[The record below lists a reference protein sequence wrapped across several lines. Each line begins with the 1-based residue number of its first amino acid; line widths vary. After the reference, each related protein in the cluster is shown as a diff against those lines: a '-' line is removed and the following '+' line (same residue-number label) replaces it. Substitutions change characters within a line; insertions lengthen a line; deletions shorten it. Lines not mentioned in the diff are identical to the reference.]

1 MQCVLILLLR
11 RSLLENTG
19 CVMKKILGNK
29 RYSGFVWHMIF
40 TLPFVGLSLLIL
52 QFTQGVTWF
61 LISSVLRIVFG
72 VGILIVSGRL
82 FELVP
87 TEIISNKNLR
97 SALTAGLG
105 FLLFFLYFIVQVVLG
120 FGRLTGL
127 TVGIFLTKVLL
138 QQLTT
143 GFYEEL
149 NYRFLLLEGLKF
161 TANSTR
167 YKLIYVFA
175 STVLFGIVH
184 CIPSWDTYTFLTTG
198 AIGFSFAV
206 IYVKSGNIVLPM
218 VLHFIYDFL
227 IKMTAFVQWRPN
239 PFYNVICGCSDIA
252 YVVMFMI
259 SFVILI
265 GVNGDGSR
273 IGDRKWMRM
282 R

>member
-1 MQCVLILLLR
+1 MKTIL
-11 RSLLENTG
+11 
-19 CVMKKILGNK
+19 CNK
-29 RYSGFVWHMIF
+29 RYSGFVWHLIF
-40 TLPFVGLSLLIL
+40 TLPFVGLSLLFL

-61 LISSVLRIVFG
+61 LVSSVLRIVFG
-72 VGILIVSGRL
+72 AAILIVAGRL
-82 FELVP
+82 FEMKP
-87 TEIISNKNLR
+87 IEIISGKNLR
-97 SALTAGLG
+97 SALLAGAG
-105 FLLFFLYFIVQVVLG
+105 FLLFFLYFIAQVLSG

-149 NYRFLLLEGLKF
+149 NYRFLLLEGLKY
-161 TANSTR
+161 TVNTTR

-175 STVLFGIVH
+175 SAALFGLVH

-218 VLHFIYDFL
+218 VLHFVYDFL
-227 IKMTAFVQWRPN
+227 IKMAAFVQWRPN
-239 PFYNVICGCSDIA
+239 PIYNSMCACSDIA

-259 SFVILI
+259 SLVILI
-265 GVNGDGSR
+265 YTPRGAR
-273 IGDRKWMRM
+273 IKTK
-282 R
+282 